1 MTRAEKRNLLAGAI
15 GNTIEFYDFI
25 IYAYLAVFVAEHFFP
40 RGDGTTALLAS
51 YGAFASG
58 MLMRPLGGILFG
70 TIGDRFGRKI
80 ALQLSVLLIAVPTLV
95 IGLMPTFATIGIAAP
110 LILVALRMLQGLSVG
125 GEYASAVVFLIES
138 VPPRRR
144 GVAGSFGPL
153 GAVGGLLLGTLMT
166 FLTTLALGE
175 PRMHDWG
182 WRVPFI
188 ASVVLT
194 ALGVVLRRSLAPET
208 VDRKKTGSPLREAF
222 TGYWRQMLAI
232 ALANISTAIV
242 SFVGFMY
249 VVPWI
254 ERNSPPDT
262 VTALMANLVGLVVTC
277 SMSLA
282 GGWIGDRVGRRR
294 TAMLGLAILVVLGWP
309 AFSLLLS
316 GDFLLMALGSALLG
330 VGQGLFTGAFCSV
343 MVTLLPRRVRVT
355 GMAFAYSLATGA
367 MGGLAPLLCEYL
379 VDRAGLVMAPALV
392 VMVSAALSL
401 AVIALHPLWRHN
413 DESLPEDH
421 EPAGGA
427 AASAVTIAGKEL
439 APGRVAC

>member
-70 TIGDRFGRKI
+70 TIGDRLGRKV

-144 GVAGSFGPL
+144 GFAGSFGPL
-153 GAVGGLLLGTLMT
+153 GAVGGLLLGTLIT

-175 PRMHDWG
+175 DRMHDWG

-188 ASVVLT
+188 ASAVLT
-194 ALGVVLRRSLAPET
+194 VLGILLRRSLAAEK
-208 VDRKKTGSPLREAF
+208 VVRADGSPLREAF

-242 SFVGFMY
+242 SFVGFMF

-254 ERNSPPDT
+254 ERHSEPDT

-277 SMSLA
+277 AMSLV
-282 GGWIGDRVGRRR
+282 GGKGGDRIGRRR
-294 TAMLGLAILVVLGWP
+294 TALLGLAELVVVAWP
-309 AFSLLLS
+309 AFSLMLS
-316 GDFLLMALGSALLG
+316 GNFLLMALGSTLLG
-330 VGQGLFTGAFCSV
+330 IGQGLFTGGFCAV

-355 GMAFAYSLATGA
+355 GMAFSYSLATGA
-367 MGGLAPLLCEYL
+367 TGGLAPMLAEYL
-379 VDRAGLVMAPALV
+379 VDRAGLVMAPALI
-392 VMVSAALSL
+392 VMVAAALSF
-401 AVIALHPLWRHN
+401 AVIVLHPMWRHN

-421 EPAGGA
+421 EAAGGPTR
-427 AASAVTIAGKEL
+427 SAPTIGGAGFVS
-439 APGRVAC
+439 GRA